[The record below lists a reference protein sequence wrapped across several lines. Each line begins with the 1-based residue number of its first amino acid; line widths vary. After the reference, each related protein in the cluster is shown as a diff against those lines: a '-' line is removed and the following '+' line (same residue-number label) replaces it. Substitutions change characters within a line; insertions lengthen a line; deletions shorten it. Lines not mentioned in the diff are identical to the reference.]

1 MMGGKKVFVKGG
13 KMLKVKVF
21 GVLAHLGLLVLIGIV
36 EIHID
41 VGIIVGLNTE
51 AVKLKGIQIVKNKF
65 K

>member
-21 GVLAHLGLLVLIGIV
+21 GALAHLGVLVLIGIV
-36 EIHID
+36 ETHTD
-41 VGIIVGLNTE
+41 VGIIVGLSTG